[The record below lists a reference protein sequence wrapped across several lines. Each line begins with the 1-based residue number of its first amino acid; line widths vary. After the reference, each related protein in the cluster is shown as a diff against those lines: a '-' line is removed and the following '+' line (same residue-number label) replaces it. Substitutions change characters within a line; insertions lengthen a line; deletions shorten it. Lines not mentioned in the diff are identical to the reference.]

1 MKLGFAP
8 LFLSAILLAIPT
20 FASKGDTSMAFH
32 ECLES
37 CAIFV
42 CDDEHDY
49 KLPYT
54 LRLMQWSC
62 PDNCKYECMMLDVDR
77 DLEAIASGSEDVS
90 IKQYYGKWPFHRFI
104 GIQEPASVVF
114 SLMNLWVHLTGG
126 RYLLRRVR
134 SDHPMY
140 MYYFWYIVIGVNAW
154 VWSAV
159 FHMRDKPATE
169 KLDYFSAAL
178 TILYSLYVAVIRLFR
193 LYQPARLHL
202 QQPAS
207 YLAHRPN
214 WLPPQHVLR
223 QLWGA
228 LCVLLYLAHV
238 IYLSVIPRFDYSYN
252 VIANLIVGVLHNLLW
267 MSYSF
272 PFFPPRRFE
281 FKPQSYIPSYAWKPA
296 ALVIGMTL
304 ATSLELWDF
313 PPWWF
318 TIDAHSLWH
327 LSTVPLAWWWYKFIA
342 EDAADSGWTSGRV
355 PMGKGL
361 MD

>member
-1 MKLGFAP
+1 MKFQFAT
-8 LFLSAILLAIPT
+8 LFFSAILLAIPAL
-20 FASKGDTSMAFH
+20 ASKGDTGIAFH

-37 CAIFV
+37 CVVFV
-42 CDDEHDY
+42 CDVDTNHE
-49 KLPYT
+49 LPYS
-54 LRLMQWSC
+54 LKLMQWDC
-62 PDNCKYECMMLDVDR
+62 PDNCKYECMMMDVDR
-77 DLEAIASGSEDVS
+77 DLEAIASGSEDVE
-90 IKQYYGKWPFHRFI
+90 IKQYYGKWPFHRFV

-114 SLMNLWVHLTGG
+114 SLMNLWAHIRGG
-126 RYLLRRVR
+126 KYLLGRMR

-140 MYYFWYIVIGVNAW
+140 KYYFWYIIIGANAW
-154 VWSAV
+154 VWSTV

-178 TILYSLYVAVIRLFR
+178 TILYSLYVAVVRLFG
-193 LYQPARLHL
+193 LYQPPRLHL

-207 YLAHRPN
+207 YSARRPS
-214 WLPPQHVLR
+214 WLPPQHILH

-267 MSYSF
+267 LSYSF
-272 PFFPPRRFE
+272 SFFPFRRFE
-281 FKPQSYIPSYAWKPA
+281 FKPQSYIPPYAWKPA
-296 ALVIGMTL
+296 ALAIGMTL

-318 TIDAHSLWH
+318 VIDAHSLWH
-327 LSTVPLAWWWYKFIA
+327 LATVPLTWWWYRFIA
-342 EDAADSGWTSGRV
+342 EDAADSGWASGRI
-355 PMGKGL
+355 PMGKGML
-361 MD
+361 D